1 MSLQV
6 RYSDYLRTVTI
17 IREVSLRCSVTL
29 ENFQP
34 TFAEKLLRAL
44 REHVFNKM
52 PIRLLCFEP
61 HGSSFRI
68 SLFER
73 GAIFAHLAS
82 DLRGKMHK
90 KEFRPRQWNLF
101 DERVAWEVEKDTIER
116 LISKYARYA
125 ILSHTWLRT
134 ESGEVTYGDWN
145 KGLLNAKD
153 PGYRKLVNFCKAAWN
168 DHRLA
173 LGWMDTVCINKES
186 SAELDESIRSM
197 YNWYARAAVCITYLA
212 ETQTLADMHLD
223 PWFTRGWTLQELLA
237 PEFVKF
243 YNSDWKRFTDQSASD
258 KNDTEIAQQIKR
270 ATTITGNE
278 LYHIR
283 EAPISRKM
291 QLAATREVT
300 REEDTAY
307 SLMGIFN
314 VSIPTAYGEGAE
326 RAFLRLLQEII
337 VSSDGA
343 LDLLNWAG
351 DLPSPPPSTSRILPS
366 SPKHYINRASNIDLQ
381 LLTPIEPLTLSVLG
395 LCVSVLLMPGMYT
408 KDAKLRSKPI
418 GDYQATVDISS
429 TRLLPFPDSTP
440 ITYNLLDKKLYRYG
454 SNVVR
459 EPHTTFAVFN
469 FSTERNIVY
478 VPKRCIALGLTSSE
492 PAGDVSNPKFI
503 DTFRTET
510 PIVFELSNRK
520 ARHVDPHVWYWQIR
534 RRKLPKHGMQLISLY
549 L

>member
-1 MSLQV
+1 MPSCRTHV
-6 RYSDYLRTVTI
+6 RTA
-17 IREVSLRCSVTL
+17 
-29 ENFQP
+29 P
-34 TFAEKLLRAL
+34 
-44 REHVFNKM
+44 
-52 PIRLLCFEP
+52 
-61 HGSSFRI
+61 
-68 SLFER
+68 
-73 GAIFAHLAS
+73 
-82 DLRGKMHK
+82 
-90 KEFRPRQWNLF
+90 
-101 DERVAWEVEKDTIER
+101 
-116 LISKYARYA
+116 
-125 ILSHTWLRT
+125 
-134 ESGEVTYGDWN
+134 GEVTYGDWN
-145 KGLLNAKD
+145 KGLLDAKD
-153 PGYRKLVNFCKAAWN
+153 PGYRKLVNFCKAAWK

-197 YNWYARAAVCITYLA
+197 YDWYERAAVCITYLA

-237 PEFVKF
+237 PEFIKF
-243 YNSDWKRFTDQSASD
+243 YNSDWEGFINQSASD

-270 ATTITGNE
+270 ATTITANE

-326 RAFLRLLQEII
+326 CAFLRLLQETM

-351 DLPSPPPSTSRILPS
+351 DLPSPPSTSRILPS

-395 LCVSVLLMPGMYT
+395 LCVSVLLMPGRMNT
-408 KDAKLRSKPI
+408 KLRSKPI

-429 TRLLPFPDSTP
+429 PRLLPFPDSDSNTP
-440 ITYNLLDKKLYRYG
+440 ITYNLLDKQIYRYG
-454 SNVVR
+454 SHAAR

-492 PAGDVSNPKFI
+492 PVGDVSNPKFI
-503 DTFRTET
+503 DTIRTEK